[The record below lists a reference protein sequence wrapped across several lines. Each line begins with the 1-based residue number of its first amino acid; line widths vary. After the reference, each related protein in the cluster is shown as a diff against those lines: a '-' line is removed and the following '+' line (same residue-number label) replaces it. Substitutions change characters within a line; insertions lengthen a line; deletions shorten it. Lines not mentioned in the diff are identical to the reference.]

1 MRIIFK
7 NITLKNFKGVLGEKT
22 INFCDTVTSIYGANH
37 TGKTTIIDA
46 ILWVLFDKNSE
57 GASVFGIDTKDE
69 NNNVIPKLEHS
80 VKLVLT
86 IDGVER
92 TLEKVRKDVWGKPR
106 GQEEVLTGHTTNY
119 FINGNKYT
127 QTEYKAEI
135 ANILPEALF
144 KSITNPMYFP
154 TLPPSEQRMLLEQM
168 VGETNFVD
176 VVSTKEEWT
185 LLEKYIENG
194 DIERFRENLAYKIK
208 GIKEELKLIPSRIS
222 EHTNELAELQ
232 SKDCDFPILE
242 KRIAEIEKGLQHYDD
257 MLADASKGSDE
268 KYKAK
273 TTIRKQI
280 QAYEAERDSI
290 INGIEKENKSAI
302 DKHASNIENI
312 QRALKDLKGSIS
324 FVESAQNAC
333 ERRLQA
339 LIEHKEDYRKRWQQI
354 EDEAFVWDANNEV
367 CPTCHQRLPQEDIDE
382 LRERLQGN
390 FNENKAKKQEALDI
404 EAQNILE
411 TQKKIN
417 EETERLQK
425 DKDNTLTSISVLEK
439 NLEEA
444 KGTQPEK
451 KDYTTDSRVVE
462 LTNLIKD
469 EEDKLQ
475 QLEQEEE
482 EEEDNTTQ
490 QEAINRI
497 REQKQGQQ
505 KLRDQLRDQLQTK
518 QQIERKEKRIA
529 ELTAEQQTLSQQLTG
544 LEQQDNTAMQLVQYY
559 IEELE
564 KKVNKM
570 FDIVRFTMFE
580 HHLNGNIKTKCECT
594 MHGTPYQ
601 DLSNSEKINAG
612 IDIINAMCRH
622 HNAFVPIIVDNAESI
637 TDILP
642 TASQQIR
649 LVVSPQ
655 DKELTVVNN

>member
-57 GASVFGIDTKDE
+57 GASAFGIDTKDE

-106 GQEEVLTGHTTNY
+106 GQEEEVLTGHTTNY

-168 VGETNFVD
+168 AGETNFVD

-273 TTIRKQI
+273 MAVRKQM
-280 QAYEAERDSI
+280 QVYEAERDSI
-290 INGIEKENKSAI
+290 IDKIKKENREAEQLHESVISSIEDTIAKQRKNIRDANV
-302 DKHASNIENI
+302 DAQSN
-312 QRALKDLKGSIS
+312 
-324 FVESAQNAC
+324 
-333 ERRLQA
+333 ERR
-339 LIEHKEDYRKRWQQI
+339 KELLEKQKSDFRTRWQQV
-354 EDEAFVWDANNEV
+354 EDETFAWDASNET
-367 CPTCHQRLPQEDIDE
+367 CPTCHQRLPQENIDS

-390 FNENKAKKQEALDI
+390 FNESKANKQDLLDI
-404 EAQNILE
+404 EAKHIAKKQNEIE
-411 TQKKIN
+411 EERKRCAEEKQKAEEKIAH
-417 EETERLQK
+417 
-425 DKDNTLTSISVLEK
+425 LEK
-439 NLEEA
+439 ELEKA

-462 LTNLIKD
+462 LTSLIKG

-475 QLEQEEE
+475 QLEQED
-482 EEEDNTTQ
+482 DNTTQ
-490 QEAINRI
+490 QEAIKRI
-497 REQKQGQQ
+497 KEQKQGQQ
-505 KLRDQLRDQLQTK
+505 QLRDQLRDQLQTK

-544 LEQQDNTAMQLVQYY
+544 LEQQDNTAIKLVQFY

-622 HNAFVPIIVDNAESI
+622 HNAFAPIIVDNAESI

>member
-1 MRIIFK
+1 MKIHFK
-7 NITLKNFKGVLGEKT
+7 TLTLKNFKGILGEKT

-37 TGKTTIIDA
+37 TGKTTVIDA

-69 NNNVIPKLEHS
+69 NNNVIPKLEHC
-80 VKLVLT
+80 VKLTLSV
-86 IDGVER
+86 DGVER
-92 TLEKVRKDVWGKPR
+92 TLEKVRKDVWSKPR
-106 GQEEVLTGHTTNY
+106 GQKEEVLSGHTTNY
-119 FINGNKYT
+119 FISGNKYT

-144 KSITNPMYFP
+144 KCITNPMFFP
-154 TLPPSEQRMLLEQM
+154 TLPPTEQRMLLEQM

-176 VVSTKEEWT
+176 VVSQKKEWA

-273 TTIRKQI
+273 MAVRKQM
-280 QAYEAERDSI
+280 QVYEAERDSI
-290 INGIEKENKSAI
+290 IDKIKKENREAEQLHESVISSIEDTIAKQRKNIRDANV
-302 DKHASNIENI
+302 DAQSN
-312 QRALKDLKGSIS
+312 
-324 FVESAQNAC
+324 
-333 ERRLQA
+333 ERR
-339 LIEHKEDYRKRWQQI
+339 KELLEKQKSDFRTRWQQV
-354 EDEAFVWDANNEV
+354 EDETFQWDEANEV
-367 CPTCHQRLPQEDIDE
+367 CPTCHQRLPQEDIDS

-390 FNENKAKKQEALDI
+390 FNESKAKKQDLLDVEAKEIAKQQASI
-404 EAQNILE
+404 EEESKRCAE
-411 TQKKIN
+411 EKQKAEEKIAH
-417 EETERLQK
+417 
-425 DKDNTLTSISVLEK
+425 LEK
-439 NLEEA
+439 ELEKA

-462 LTNLIKD
+462 LTSLIKG

-475 QLEQEEE
+475 QLEQED
-482 EEEDNTTQ
+482 DNTTQ

-497 REQKQGQQ
+497 KEQKQGQQ
-505 KLRDQLRDQLQTK
+505 QLRDQLRDQLQVK
-518 QQIERKEKRIA
+518 LQIERKEKRIA
-529 ELTAEQQTLSQQLTG
+529 ELTTEQQTLSQQLTG
-544 LEQQDNTAMQLVQYY
+544 LEQQDNTAIKLVQFY

-570 FDIVRFTMFE
+570 FDIVKFTMFE

-622 HNAFVPIIVDNAESI
+622 HNAFAPIIVDNAESI

-649 LVVSPQ
+649 LVVSAQ
-655 DKELTVVNN
+655 DKELTVVNS

>member
-1 MRIIFK
+1 MKIIFK
-7 NITLKNFKGVLGEKT
+7 TITLKNFKGILGEKT

-37 TGKTTIIDA
+37 TGKTTVIDA

-69 NNNVIPKLEHS
+69 NNNVIPKLEHC
-80 VKLVLT
+80 VKLTLSV
-86 IDGVER
+86 DGVER
-92 TLEKVRKDVWGKPR
+92 TLEKVRKDVWSKPR
-106 GQEEVLTGHTTNY
+106 GQKEEVLTGHTTNY
-119 FINGNKYT
+119 FISGNKYT

-144 KSITNPMYFP
+144 KCITNPMFFP

-176 VVSTKEEWT
+176 VVAQKEEWA
-185 LLEKYIENG
+185 LLEKYIENE

-208 GIKEELKLIPSRIS
+208 DVKEELKLIPSRIS

-242 KRIAEIEKGLQHYDD
+242 KRIAEIEKDLQHYDD
-257 MLADASKGSDE
+257 MLADTSKGSDE

-273 TTIRKQI
+273 MAVRKQI

-290 INGIEKENKSAI
+290 INSIEKENKTAI

-312 QRALKDLKGSIS
+312 QRSLKDLKGSIS
-324 FVESAQNAC
+324 FVESAQNAS

-354 EDEAFVWDANNEV
+354 EDETFVWDANNEV

-390 FNENKAKKQEALDI
+390 FNENKAKKQEALDT

-417 EETERLQK
+417 AEPERLQK
-425 DKDNTLTSISVLEK
+425 DKDNILTSISVLEK
-439 NLEEA
+439 KLEEA

-451 KDYTTDSRVVE
+451 KDYTTNNRIIE
-462 LTNLIKD
+462 LTSLIKG

-475 QLEQEEE
+475 QLEQ
-482 EEEDNTTQ
+482 EDNTTQ

-497 REQKQGQQ
+497 KEQKQGQQ
-505 KLRDQLRDQLQTK
+505 QLRDQLRDQLQVK
-518 QQIERKEKRIA
+518 LQIERKEKRIA
-529 ELTAEQQTLSQQLTG
+529 ELTTEQKTLSQQLTD

-570 FDIVRFTMFE
+570 FDIVKFTMFE

-622 HNAFVPIIVDNAESI
+622 HNAFAPIIVDNAESI

-655 DKELTVVNN
+655 DKELTVVNS

>member
-1 MRIIFK
+1 MKIIFK
-7 NITLKNFKGVLGEKT
+7 TLTLKNFKGILGEKT

-37 TGKTTIIDA
+37 TGKTTVIDA

-69 NNNVIPKLEHS
+69 NNNVIPKLEHC
-80 VKLVLT
+80 VKLTLSV
-86 IDGVER
+86 DGVER
-92 TLEKVRKDVWGKPR
+92 ILEKVRKDVWSKPR
-106 GQEEVLTGHTTNY
+106 GQKEEVLTGHTTNY
-119 FINGNKYT
+119 FVNGNKYT

-144 KSITNPMYFP
+144 KSITNPMFFP
-154 TLPPSEQRMLLEQM
+154 TLPPTEQRMLLEQM

-176 VVSTKEEWT
+176 VVSQKKEWA

-208 GIKEELKLIPSRIS
+208 LVKEELKLIPSRIS

-232 SKDCDFPILE
+232 SKDYNFPILE

-273 TTIRKQI
+273 MAVRKQI

-290 INGIEKENKSAI
+290 IDKINKENRESEQLHESVISSIEDAI
-302 DKHASNIENI
+302 AKQRKNIRDANVDAQSN
-312 QRALKDLKGSIS
+312 
-324 FVESAQNAC
+324 
-333 ERRLQA
+333 ERR
-339 LIEHKEDYRKRWQQI
+339 KELLEKQKVDFRTRWQQV
-354 EDEAFVWDANNEV
+354 EDETFQWDEANEV
-367 CPTCHQRLPQEDIDE
+367 CPTCHQRLPQEDIDT

-390 FNENKAKKQEALDI
+390 FNESKAKKQELLDI
-404 EAQNILE
+404 EAESIAKKQNEI
-411 TQKKIN
+411 
-417 EETERLQK
+417 EEERK
-425 DKDNTLTSISVLEK
+425 RCATDKQEAEERIVHLEK
-439 NLEEA
+439 ELEKA
-444 KGTQPEK
+444 KGIQPEK
-451 KDYTTDSRVVE
+451 KDYTVDSRVVE
-462 LTNLIKD
+462 LTSLIKG

-475 QLEQEEE
+475 QLEQ
-482 EEEDNTTQ
+482 EEDNTTQ

-497 REQKQGQQ
+497 KEQKQGQQ
-505 KLRDQLRDQLQTK
+505 QLRDQLRDQLQVK
-518 QQIERKEKRIA
+518 LQIERKEKRIA
-529 ELTAEQQTLSQQLTG
+529 ELTAEQQNLSQQLAG
-544 LEQQDNTAMQLVQYY
+544 LEQQDNAAMKLVQFY

-570 FDIVRFTMFE
+570 FDIVKFTMFE

-601 DLSNSEKINAG
+601 DLSTSEKINAG

-622 HNAFVPIIVDNAESI
+622 HNAFAPIIIDNAESI

-649 LVVSPQ
+649 LVVSAQ
-655 DKELTVVNN
+655 DKELTVVKN

>member
-1 MRIIFK
+1 MKIHFK
-7 NITLKNFKGVLGEKT
+7 TLTLKNFKGILGEKT

-37 TGKTTIIDA
+37 TGKTTVIDA

-69 NNNVIPKLEHS
+69 NNNVIPKLEHC
-80 VKLVLT
+80 VKLTLSV
-86 IDGVER
+86 DGVER
-92 TLEKVRKDVWGKPR
+92 TLEKVRKDVWSKPR
-106 GQEEVLTGHTTNY
+106 GQKEEVLTGHTTNY
-119 FINGNKYT
+119 FISGNKYT

-176 VVSTKEEWT
+176 VVSQKEEWE
-185 LLEKYIENG
+185 LLEKYIENE

-273 TTIRKQI
+273 MAVRKQI
-280 QAYEAERDSI
+280 QVYEAERDSI
-290 INGIEKENKSAI
+290 INGIDKENKSAI
-302 DKHASNIENI
+302 DKYTSNIENI
-312 QRALKDLKGSIS
+312 QRALEDLKHNLS
-324 FVESAQNAC
+324 FVESAQNAS

-354 EDEAFVWDANNEV
+354 EDETFVWDENNEV

-390 FNENKAKKQEALDI
+390 FNENKAKKQESLDI

-411 TQKKIN
+411 TQKKID
-417 EETERLQK
+417 EETNRLQK
-425 DKDNTLTSISVLEK
+425 DKDNILTSISVLEK
-439 NLEEA
+439 KLEEA

-462 LTNLIKD
+462 LTSLIKG

-475 QLEQEEE
+475 QLEQ
-482 EEEDNTTQ
+482 EEDNTTQ

-497 REQKQGQQ
+497 KEQKQGQQ
-505 KLRDQLRDQLQTK
+505 QLRDQLRDQLQNK

-529 ELTAEQQTLSQQLTG
+529 ELTAEQQSLSQQLTD
-544 LEQQDNTAMQLVQYY
+544 LEQQDNTAMQLVKYY

-570 FDIVRFTMFE
+570 FDIVKFTMFE

-622 HNAFVPIIVDNAESI
+622 HNAFAPIIIDNAESI

-649 LVVSPQ
+649 LVVSAQ
-655 DKELTVVNN
+655 DKELTVVNS

>member
-1 MRIIFK
+1 MKIIFK
-7 NITLKNFKGVLGEKT
+7 TITLKNFKGILGEKT

-37 TGKTTIIDA
+37 TGKTTVIDA

-69 NNNVIPKLEHS
+69 NNNVIPKLEHC
-80 VKLVLT
+80 VKLTLSV
-86 IDGVER
+86 DGVER
-92 TLEKVRKDVWGKPR
+92 TLEKVRKDVWSKPR
-106 GQEEVLTGHTTNY
+106 GQKEEVLTGHTTNY
-119 FINGNKYT
+119 FISGNKYT

-144 KSITNPMYFP
+144 KCITNPMFFP

-176 VVSTKEEWT
+176 VVAQKEEWA
-185 LLEKYIENG
+185 LLEKYIENE

-208 GIKEELKLIPSRIS
+208 DVKEELKLIPSRIS

-273 TTIRKQI
+273 MAVRKQI

-290 INGIEKENKSAI
+290 INSIEKENKTAI

-312 QRALKDLKGSIS
+312 QRSLKDLKGSIS
-324 FVESAQNAC
+324 FVESAQNAS

-339 LIEHKEDYRKRWQQI
+339 LIDHKEDYRKRWQQI
-354 EDEAFVWDANNEV
+354 EDETFVWDANNEV

-390 FNENKAKKQEALDI
+390 FNENKAKKQEALDT

-425 DKDNTLTSISVLEK
+425 DKDNILTSISVLEK
-439 NLEEA
+439 KLEEA

-451 KDYTTDSRVVE
+451 KDYTTNNRIIE
-462 LTNLIKD
+462 LTSLIKG

-475 QLEQEEE
+475 QLEQ
-482 EEEDNTTQ
+482 EDNTTQ

-497 REQKQGQQ
+497 KEQKQGQQ
-505 KLRDQLRDQLQTK
+505 QLRDQLRDQLQVK
-518 QQIERKEKRIA
+518 LQIERKEKRIA
-529 ELTAEQQTLSQQLTG
+529 ELTTEQKTLSQQLTD

-570 FDIVRFTMFE
+570 FDIVKFTMFE

-622 HNAFVPIIVDNAESI
+622 HNAFAPIIVDNAESI

-649 LVVSPQ
+649 LVVSAQ
-655 DKELTVVNN
+655 DKELTVVNS

>member
-1 MRIIFK
+1 MKIIFK
-7 NITLKNFKGVLGEKT
+7 TLTLKNFKGILGEKT

-37 TGKTTIIDA
+37 TGKTTVIDA

-69 NNNVIPKLEHS
+69 NNNVIPKLEHC
-80 VKLVLT
+80 VKLTLSV
-86 IDGVER
+86 DGVER
-92 TLEKVRKDVWGKPR
+92 ILEKVRKDVWSKPR
-106 GQEEVLTGHTTNY
+106 GQKEEVLTGHTTNY
-119 FINGNKYT
+119 FVNGNKYT

-144 KSITNPMYFP
+144 KSITNPMFFP
-154 TLPPSEQRMLLEQM
+154 TLPPTEQRMLLEQM

-176 VVSTKEEWT
+176 VVSQKEEWE

-194 DIERFRENLAYKIK
+194 DVEKFRENLAYKIK

-232 SKDCDFPILE
+232 SKDYNFPILE
-242 KRIAEIEKGLQHYDD
+242 KRIAEIEKGLHHYDD
-257 MLADASKGSDE
+257 ILADASKGSDE

-273 TTIRKQI
+273 MAIRKQI
-280 QAYEAERDSI
+280 QTYEAERDSI
-290 INGIEKENKSAI
+290 IDKINKENREAEKLHESVVSSIEDAI
-302 DKHASNIENI
+302 AKQRKNIRDANVDAQSN
-312 QRALKDLKGSIS
+312 
-324 FVESAQNAC
+324 
-333 ERRLQA
+333 ERR
-339 LIEHKEDYRKRWQQI
+339 KELLEKQKVDFRTRWQQV
-354 EDEAFVWDANNEV
+354 EDETFQWDEANEV
-367 CPTCHQRLPQEDIDE
+367 CPTCHQRLPQEDIDT

-390 FNENKAKKQEALDI
+390 FNESKAKKQELLDI
-404 EAQNILE
+404 EAESIAKKQNEI
-411 TQKKIN
+411 
-417 EETERLQK
+417 EEERK
-425 DKDNTLTSISVLEK
+425 RCATDKQEAEERVAHLEK
-439 NLEEA
+439 ELEKA

-462 LTNLIKD
+462 LTSLIKG

-475 QLEQEEE
+475 QLEQ
-482 EEEDNTTQ
+482 EEDNTTQ

-497 REQKQGQQ
+497 KEQKQGQQ
-505 KLRDQLRDQLQTK
+505 QLRDQLRDQLQVK
-518 QQIERKEKRIA
+518 LQIERKEKRIA
-529 ELTAEQQTLSQQLTG
+529 ELTTEQQTLSQQLTE
-544 LEQQDNTAMQLVQYY
+544 LEQQDNTAIKLVQFY

-564 KKVNKM
+564 KKVNSM
-570 FDIVRFTMFE
+570 FDIVRLNMFE

-622 HNAFVPIIVDNAESI
+622 HNAFAPIIVDNAESI

-649 LVVSPQ
+649 LVVSAQ
-655 DKELTVVNN
+655 DKELTVVNS

>member
-1 MRIIFK
+1 MKIIFK
-7 NITLKNFKGVLGEKT
+7 TLTLKNFKGILGEKT

-37 TGKTTIIDA
+37 TGKTTVIDA

-69 NNNVIPKLEHS
+69 NNNVIPKLEHC
-80 VKLVLT
+80 VKLTLSV
-86 IDGVER
+86 DGVER
-92 TLEKVRKDVWGKPR
+92 ILEKVRKDVWSKPR
-106 GQEEVLTGHTTNY
+106 GQKEEVLSGHTTNY
-119 FINGNKYT
+119 FISGNKYT

-144 KSITNPMYFP
+144 KCITNPIFFP
-154 TLPPSEQRMLLEQM
+154 TLPPTEQRMLLEQM

-176 VVSTKEEWT
+176 VVSQKKEWA

-273 TTIRKQI
+273 MAVRKQM
-280 QAYEAERDSI
+280 QVYEAERDSI
-290 INGIEKENKSAI
+290 IDKIKKENREAEQLHESVISSIEGTITKLRKNIRDANV
-302 DKHASNIENI
+302 DAQSN
-312 QRALKDLKGSIS
+312 
-324 FVESAQNAC
+324 
-333 ERRLQA
+333 ERR
-339 LIEHKEDYRKRWQQI
+339 KELLEKQKSDFRTRWQQV
-354 EDEAFVWDANNEV
+354 EDETFQWDEANEV
-367 CPTCHQRLPQEDIDE
+367 CPTCHQRLPQEDIDS

-390 FNENKAKKQEALDI
+390 FNESKAKKQDLLDVEAKEIAKQQASI
-404 EAQNILE
+404 EEESKRCAE
-411 TQKKIN
+411 EKQKAEEKIAH
-417 EETERLQK
+417 
-425 DKDNTLTSISVLEK
+425 LEK
-439 NLEEA
+439 ELEKA

-462 LTNLIKD
+462 LTSLIKG

-475 QLEQEEE
+475 QLEQED
-482 EEEDNTTQ
+482 DNTTQ
-490 QEAINRI
+490 QEAIKRI
-497 REQKQGQQ
+497 KEQKQGQQ
-505 KLRDQLRDQLQTK
+505 QLRDQLRDQLQTK

-529 ELTAEQQTLSQQLTG
+529 ELTAEQQSLSQQLTG

-570 FDIVRFTMFE
+570 FDIVKFTMFE

-622 HNAFVPIIVDNAESI
+622 HNTFAPIIIDNAESI

-655 DKELTVVNN
+655 DKELTVVNS

>member
-1 MRIIFK
+1 MKIHFK
-7 NITLKNFKGVLGEKT
+7 TLTLKNFKGVLGEKT

-37 TGKTTIIDA
+37 TGKTTVIDA

-69 NNNVIPKLEHS
+69 NNKVIPKLEHS
-80 VKLVLT
+80 IKLVLT

-92 TLEKVRKDVWGKPR
+92 TLEKVRKDVWSKPR
-106 GQEEVLTGHTTNY
+106 GQEEEVLTGHTTNY

-154 TLPPSEQRMLLEQM
+154 SLKAADQHLLLEQM

-176 VVSTKEEWT
+176 VVSTKEEWV

-232 SKDCDFPILE
+232 SKDYNFPILE
-242 KRIAEIEKGLQHYDD
+242 KRIAEIEKGLHHYDD
-257 MLADASKGSDE
+257 ILADASKGSDE

-273 TTIRKQI
+273 MAIRKQI
-280 QAYEAERDSI
+280 QTYEAERDSI
-290 INGIEKENKSAI
+290 IDKINKENREAEKLHESVVSSIEEAIEKQRRNISTINNDTEN
-302 DKHASNIENI
+302 NE
-312 QRALKDLKGSIS
+312 LKQQSLNK
-324 FVESAQNAC
+324 Q
-333 ERRLQA
+333 
-339 LIEHKEDYRKRWQQI
+339 KEDFRTRWQQV
-354 EDEAFVWDANNEV
+354 EDETFQWDEANEV
-367 CPTCHQRLPQEDIDE
+367 CPTCHQRLPQEDIDS

-390 FNENKAKKQEALDI
+390 FNESKVKKQDLLDI
-404 EAQNILE
+404 EAKSIAKKQNEI
-411 TQKKIN
+411 
-417 EETERLQK
+417 EEESKRCATDKQEAEER
-425 DKDNTLTSISVLEK
+425 VAHLEK
-439 NLEEA
+439 ELEKA

-451 KDYTTDSRVVE
+451 KDYTTDSRVIE
-462 LTNLIKD
+462 LTNLIKS

-475 QLEQEEE
+475 QLEQEE
-482 EEEDNTTQ
+482 DNTTQ
-490 QEAINRI
+490 EEAINRI
-497 REQKQGQQ
+497 KEQKTQQ
-505 KLRDQLRDQLQTK
+505 QQLRDQLRDQLQTK
-518 QQIERKEKRIA
+518 KQIERKEKRIA
-529 ELTAEQQTLSQQLTG
+529 ELTAEQQSLSQQLTD
-544 LEQQDNTAMQLVQYY
+544 LEQQDNAAMQLVQFY

-564 KKVNKM
+564 RKVNKM
-570 FDIVRFTMFE
+570 FDIVKFTMFE

-622 HNAFVPIIVDNAESI
+622 RNAFAPIIIDNAESI

-649 LVVSPQ
+649 LVVSAQ
-655 DKELTVVNN
+655 DKELTVVNS

>member
-57 GASVFGIDTKDE
+57 NASVFGIDTKDE
-69 NNNVIPKLEHS
+69 NNNVIPKLEHC
-80 VKLVLT
+80 VKLTLSV
-86 IDGVER
+86 DGVER

-106 GQEEVLTGHTTNY
+106 GQKEEVLTGHTTNY

-135 ANILPEALF
+135 SNILNDARF
-144 KSITNPMYFP
+144 KCITNPMFFP
-154 TLPPSEQRMLLEQM
+154 TLPPTEQRMLLEQM

-194 DIERFRENLAYKIK
+194 DVERFRENLAYKIK

-232 SKDCDFPILE
+232 SKDYNFPILE

-273 TTIRKQI
+273 MAVRKQI
-280 QAYEAERDSI
+280 QVYETERDSI

-312 QRALKDLKGSIS
+312 QRALKDLKNSIS
-324 FVESAQNAC
+324 FVESAQNAS

-354 EDEAFVWDANNEV
+354 EGETFVWDANNEV
-367 CPTCHQRLPQEDIDE
+367 CPTCHQRLPQEDIDS

-390 FNENKAKKQEALDI
+390 FNESKAKKQEALDI

-425 DKDNTLTSISVLEK
+425 DKENTLTSISVLEK
-439 NLEEA
+439 KLEEA

-451 KDYTTDSRVVE
+451 KDYKTDSRVIE
-462 LTNLIKD
+462 LTNLIKE

-475 QLEQEEE
+475 QLEQQ
-482 EEEDNTTQ
+482 EDNTTQ

-497 REQKQGQQ
+497 KEQKQGQQ
-505 KLRDQLRDQLQTK
+505 NLRDQLRDQLQTK

-529 ELTAEQQTLSQQLTG
+529 ELTTEQQSLSQQLTD

-570 FDIVRFTMFE
+570 FDIVKFTMFE

-622 HNAFVPIIVDNAESI
+622 YNAFAPIIIDNAESI
-637 TDILP
+637 TNILP

-649 LVVSPQ
+649 LVVSAQ

>member
-1 MRIIFK
+1 MF
-7 NITLKNFKGVLGEKT
+7 
-22 INFCDTVTSIYGANH
+22 
-37 TGKTTIIDA
+37 
-46 ILWVLFDKNSE
+46 
-57 GASVFGIDTKDE
+57 
-69 NNNVIPKLEHS
+69 
-80 VKLVLT
+80 
-86 IDGVER
+86 
-92 TLEKVRKDVWGKPR
+92 
-106 GQEEVLTGHTTNY
+106 
-119 FINGNKYT
+119 
-127 QTEYKAEI
+127 
-135 ANILPEALF
+135 
-144 KSITNPMYFP
+144 FP

-273 TTIRKQI
+273 MAVRKQI

-312 QRALKDLKGSIS
+312 QRALKDLKNNIS
-324 FVESAQNAC
+324 FVESAQNAN

-339 LIEHKEDYRKRWQQI
+339 LIEHKEDYRKRWQQV
-354 EDEAFVWDANNEV
+354 EDEAFDWDASNEV
-367 CPTCHQRLPQEDIDE
+367 CPTCHQRLPQEDIDS

-390 FNENKAKKQEALDI
+390 FNESKAKKQDLLDI
-404 EAQNILE
+404 EAKSITKKQNDIE
-411 TQKKIN
+411 EERKRCAEEKQEAEEKIAH
-417 EETERLQK
+417 
-425 DKDNTLTSISVLEK
+425 LEK
-439 NLEEA
+439 ELEKA

-451 KDYTTDSRVVE
+451 KDYKTDSRVIE
-462 LTNLIKD
+462 LTNLIKG

-475 QLEQEEE
+475 QLEQ
-482 EEEDNTTQ
+482 EEDNTTQ

-544 LEQQDNTAMQLVQYY
+544 LEQQDNAAMKLVQFY

-570 FDIVRFTMFE
+570 FDIVKFTMFE

-622 HNAFVPIIVDNAESI
+622 RNAFAPIIVDNAESI

-655 DKELTVVNN
+655 NKELTIVNS

>member
-1 MRIIFK
+1 MKIIFK
-7 NITLKNFKGVLGEKT
+7 TLTLKNFKGILGEKT

-37 TGKTTIIDA
+37 TGKTTVIDA

-69 NNNVIPKLEHS
+69 NNNVIPKLEHC
-80 VKLVLT
+80 VKLTLSV
-86 IDGVER
+86 DGVER
-92 TLEKVRKDVWGKPR
+92 ILEKVRKDVWSKPR
-106 GQEEVLTGHTTNY
+106 GQKEEVLSGHTTNY
-119 FINGNKYT
+119 FISGNKYT

-144 KSITNPMYFP
+144 KCITNPMFFP
-154 TLPPSEQRMLLEQM
+154 TLPPTEQRMLLEQM

-176 VVSTKEEWT
+176 VVSQKKEWA

-273 TTIRKQI
+273 MAVRKQM
-280 QAYEAERDSI
+280 QVYEAERDSI
-290 INGIEKENKSAI
+290 IDKIKKENREAEQLHESVISSIEDTIAKQRKNIRDANV
-302 DKHASNIENI
+302 DAQSN
-312 QRALKDLKGSIS
+312 
-324 FVESAQNAC
+324 
-333 ERRLQA
+333 ERR
-339 LIEHKEDYRKRWQQI
+339 KELLEKQKSDFRTRWQQV
-354 EDEAFVWDANNEV
+354 EDETFQWDEANEV
-367 CPTCHQRLPQEDIDE
+367 CPTCHQRLPQEDINS

-390 FNENKAKKQEALDI
+390 FNESKAKKQDLLDVEAKEIAKQQASI
-404 EAQNILE
+404 EEESKRCAE
-411 TQKKIN
+411 EKQKAEEKIAH
-417 EETERLQK
+417 
-425 DKDNTLTSISVLEK
+425 LEK
-439 NLEEA
+439 ELEKA

-462 LTNLIKD
+462 LTSLIKG

-475 QLEQEEE
+475 QLEQED
-482 EEEDNTTQ
+482 DNTTQ

-505 KLRDQLRDQLQTK
+505 KLRDQLRDQLQVK
-518 QQIERKEKRIA
+518 LQIERKEKRIA
-529 ELTAEQQTLSQQLTG
+529 ELTTEQQTLSQQLTD
-544 LEQQDNTAMQLVQYY
+544 LEQQDNAAMKLVQFY

-570 FDIVRFTMFE
+570 FDIVKFTMFE

-622 HNAFVPIIVDNAESI
+622 RNAFAPIIIDNAESI

-649 LVVSPQ
+649 LVVSAQ
-655 DKELTVVNN
+655 DKELTVVNS

>member
-1 MRIIFK
+1 MKIHFK
-7 NITLKNFKGVLGEKT
+7 TLTLKNFKGVLGEKT

-37 TGKTTIIDA
+37 TGKTTVIDA

-69 NNNVIPKLEHS
+69 NNKVIPKLEHS
-80 VKLVLT
+80 IKLVLT

-92 TLEKVRKDVWGKPR
+92 TLEKVRKDVWSKPR
-106 GQEEVLTGHTTNY
+106 GQEEEVLTGHTTNY

-154 TLPPSEQRMLLEQM
+154 SLKAADQHLLLEQM

-176 VVSTKEEWT
+176 VVSTKEEWV

-232 SKDCDFPILE
+232 SKDYNFPILE
-242 KRIAEIEKGLQHYDD
+242 KRIAEIEKGLHHYDD
-257 MLADASKGSDE
+257 ILADASKGSDE

-273 TTIRKQI
+273 MAIRKQI
-280 QAYEAERDSI
+280 QTYEAERDSI
-290 INGIEKENKSAI
+290 IDKINKENREAEKLHESVVSSIEEAIEKQRRNISTINNDTEN
-302 DKHASNIENI
+302 NE
-312 QRALKDLKGSIS
+312 LKQQSLNK
-324 FVESAQNAC
+324 Q
-333 ERRLQA
+333 
-339 LIEHKEDYRKRWQQI
+339 KEDFRTRWQQV
-354 EDEAFVWDANNEV
+354 EDETFQWDEANEV
-367 CPTCHQRLPQEDIDE
+367 CPTCHQRLPQEDIDS

-390 FNENKAKKQEALDI
+390 FNESKVKKQDLLDI
-404 EAQNILE
+404 EAKSIAKKQNEI
-411 TQKKIN
+411 
-417 EETERLQK
+417 EEESKRCATDKQEAEER
-425 DKDNTLTSISVLEK
+425 VAHLEK
-439 NLEEA
+439 ELEKA

-451 KDYTTDSRVVE
+451 KDYTTDSRVIE
-462 LTNLIKD
+462 LTNLIKS

-475 QLEQEEE
+475 QLEQEE
-482 EEEDNTTQ
+482 DNTTQ
-490 QEAINRI
+490 EEAINRI
-497 REQKQGQQ
+497 KEQKTQQ
-505 KLRDQLRDQLQTK
+505 QQLRDQLRDQLQTK
-518 QQIERKEKRIA
+518 KQIERKEKRIA
-529 ELTAEQQTLSQQLTG
+529 ELTAEQQSLSQQLTD
-544 LEQQDNTAMQLVQYY
+544 LEQQDNAAMQLVQFY

-564 KKVNKM
+564 RKVNKM
-570 FDIVRFTMFE
+570 FDIVKFTMFE

-601 DLSNSEKINAG
+601 DLANSEKINAG

-622 HNAFVPIIVDNAESI
+622 RNAFAPIIIDNAESI

-649 LVVSPQ
+649 LVVSAQ
-655 DKELTVVNN
+655 DKELTVVNS